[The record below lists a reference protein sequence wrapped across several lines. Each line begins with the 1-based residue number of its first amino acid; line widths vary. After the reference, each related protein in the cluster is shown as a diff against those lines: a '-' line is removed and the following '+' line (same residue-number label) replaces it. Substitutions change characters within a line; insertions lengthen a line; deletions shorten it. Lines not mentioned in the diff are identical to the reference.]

1 VVWILCSKG
10 DVDMDATE
18 YQRLASRTLID
29 SPDAEYT
36 NLETMLVW
44 NALGLTGESG
54 EVADIIKKAVFH
66 RHGLDDATMQKLI
79 KELGDV
85 LWYVAAICSKINVP
99 MNTVMECNIY
109 KLMQRYPEGY
119 SSDAS
124 INRKEQSE

>member
-1 VVWILCSKG
+1 
-10 DVDMDATE
+10 MDATE

-29 SPDAEYT
+29 GPDAEYSDYQI
-36 NLETMLVW
+36 MLVW

-66 RHGLDDATMQKLI
+66 QHGMNTATKSQLV

-85 LWYVAAICSKINVP
+85 LWYVAAICTKLDVP
-99 MNTVMECNIY
+99 MGVVMEHNIE
-109 KLMQRYPEGY
+109 KLKQRYPAGY

-124 INRKEQSE
+124 INRKDG